1 MWHVISDAEQPPTD
15 ALPQND
21 LNKVNLRHERLR
33 YRMKTCDICVLADHQ
48 GQRCI
53 KLLIKSTY

>member
-21 LNKVNLRHERLR
+21 LDKVNLG
-33 YRMKTCDICVLADHQ
+33 MKTCDICVLADHQ
-48 GQRCI
+48 GQPCK